1 MIRGIQTA
9 ASAMRTQMA
18 RQEVLAMNMANY
30 ATPGYK
36 QEYAPVDGISLC
48 VDRVAR
54 DSQQRFALLGSSL
67 PEIGSLGTDVGVA
80 RVEVDFRQAPLEETH
95 RPLDV
100 ALEGDGFLE
109 VRTPEGDCY
118 SRGGALH
125 LDASNRLVTD
135 EGYFVLGPDGQPL
148 TLGSGTVSVDR
159 HGTISVEGGGI
170 GQLSVVEFEP
180 GTLLAKLGNGL
191 YTPDNPDVAPPMRAV
206 NTVVR
211 QGFLERSNVDHI
223 STMTEMLSGLRAYQA
238 SQRMLLA
245 QDELLGQAVN
255 AVGRV

>member
-1 MIRGIQTA
+1 
-9 ASAMRTQMA
+9 MA
-18 RQEVLAMNMANY
+18 RQEVLAMNVANY

-36 QEYAPVDGISLC
+36 QEYAPVDGVSLC
-48 VDRVAR
+48 VDRVSR
-54 DSQQRFALLGSSL
+54 DSQQRFALLANSL

-118 SRGGALH
+118 FRGGALH
-125 LDASNRLVTD
+125 LDANSRLVTD
-135 EGYFVLGPDGQPL
+135 EGYFVLGADGEIL
-148 TLGSGTVSVDR
+148 TLGSGAVSIDR
-159 HGTISVEGGGI
+159 HGTISVDGEAVA
-170 GQLSVVEFEP
+170 QLSVVEFEP

-191 YTPDNPDVAPPMRAV
+191 YTPDTPEVARPTRAV
-206 NTVVR
+206 GTVVR
-211 QGFLERSNVDHI
+211 QGFLERSNVDYI
-223 STMTEMLSGLRAYQA
+223 STMAEMVSGLRAYQA

-255 AVGRV
+255 EVGRI